1 MSPLCLLD
9 SPELVAASAHRGQSA
24 ISGLFQVRA
33 AREPW
38 ELLGYGALRQAVFCR
53 EQQLFSDNDLD
64 EHDRVALPIV
74 AVSCAA
80 GMAIDVIGTVRIH
93 EPEPGLWYGSRLA
106 IDGDWRGVPSLAAQL
121 IRAAVCTAHD
131 RGAHTFL
138 AHVQRQNVPLFRR
151 LRWNVV
157 GERIVCGVLHQLMT
171 ADLSW
176 YSPDDGLTIPRDLR
190 QVRT

>member
-1 MSPLCLLD
+1 MPPLCLLD
-9 SPELVAASAHRGQSA
+9 SPQLVAESAQRGQSA

-53 EQQLFSDNDLD
+53 EQKLFSDSDLD

-80 GMAIDVIGTVRIH
+80 GMALDVIGTVRIH
-93 EPEPGLWYGSRLA
+93 ESAPGLWYGSRLA
-106 IDGDWRGVPSLAAQL
+106 IDGDWRGVASLAAQL

-151 LRWNVV
+151 LRWNTI
-157 GERIVCGVLHQLMT
+157 GDRIVCGVLHHLMQ
-171 ADLSW
+171 ADLNW
-176 YSPDDGLTIPRDLR
+176 YPPEDRLAIREERPRACK
-190 QVRT
+190 